1 MTIGGSE
8 LKGWRMDR
16 EFATRLAKSDETI
29 PEGHVGSKE
38 LPNGGVY
45 NEQEAMAFRQ
55 RTNTCCSYLQH

>member
-1 MTIGGSE
+1 
-8 LKGWRMDR
+8 MDR

-55 RTNTCCSYLQH
+55 RTNTCCSYISNIERLHYR